1 MMQRARKVISDMLQR
16 MCPWR
21 RRLIALE
28 QETQLQ
34 RSQLDGMNVALD
46 KAEAEILRM
55 AKGGKALF
63 DENQR
68 LQVQLVNALFDEN
81 QRLQVQLV
89 NAHLEI
95 GRLQLLPPNP
105 GGDYGPGEIWC

>member
-1 MMQRARKVISDMLQR
+1 VMQRARKVISDMLQR

-21 RRLIALE
+21 GRLIALE

-46 KAEAEILRM
+46 KAEAKILRM
-55 AKGGKALF
+55 AKGGKDLLDA
-63 DENQR
+63 NQ
-68 LQVQLVNALFDEN
+68 L
-81 QRLQVQLV
+81 LQVQLV

-95 GRLQLLPPNP
+95 GRLQLAPNP
-105 GGDYGPGEIWC
+105 DGDCGPGPGQIWC